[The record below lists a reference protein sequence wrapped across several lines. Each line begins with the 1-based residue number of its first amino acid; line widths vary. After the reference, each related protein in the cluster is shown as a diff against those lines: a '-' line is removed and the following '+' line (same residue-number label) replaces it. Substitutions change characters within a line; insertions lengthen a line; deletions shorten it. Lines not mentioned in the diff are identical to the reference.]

1 MGIACDNNEYSIY
14 AMTVVLSLIFTISIG
29 IFMEFNRVRFVSE
42 PERGRNILCTCGIT
56 KIIIGAL
63 LLTVLYPEDCGNFE
77 PPCGLVVIVVG
88 CFWIRRGMAL
98 STVSGNPGP
107 IPKGLSQV

>member
-1 MGIACDNNEYSIY
+1 MGIACDNEYSIY
-14 AMTVVLSLIFTISIG
+14 TMTVILSLILTNGIG

-42 PERGRNILCTCGIT
+42 PERGRHILCTCGIT
-56 KIIIGAL
+56 KIIIGVL

-77 PPCGLVVIVVG
+77 PPYGFVVIVVG

-98 STVSGNPGP
+98 SGNPGP
-107 IPKGLSQV
+107 IPKVLSQV